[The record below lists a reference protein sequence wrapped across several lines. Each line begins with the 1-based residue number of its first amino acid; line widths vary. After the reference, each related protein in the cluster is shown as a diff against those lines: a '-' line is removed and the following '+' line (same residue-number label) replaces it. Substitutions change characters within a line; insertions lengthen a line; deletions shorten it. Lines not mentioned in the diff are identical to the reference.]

1 MSYTN
6 RLEEAVRQAESAS
19 EIARQWANGPAN
31 TTVPTESGP
40 LPTLAEFMRQNTSL
54 LNELALAK
62 WRFITPKDIDTTGAI
77 DATAIINAAL
87 AQYDYVALPAG
98 AIKITG
104 NLNTAGKVLLGSG
117 KYKTNLVCSSPT
129 GNGRFGGL
137 ATSQAVVFAN
147 GSVGNPVYGAT
158 VIGLTIDCNGLLN
171 ATGST
176 GLKGVMFRKAHGCYA
191 KDVRVIDS
199 ASYAFWCSD
208 DVNDTD
214 YASAVFEDC
223 EETGSE
229 IGFEAVNVATCYFI
243 RCKSDKPLPSS
254 PWPVFSMFHA
264 YALKDDALVVFDNC
278 YGKGYASTVVD
289 LVLKCRNIQFKG
301 GYFEQLNPA
310 NSALFLTNTASDYL
324 SVEFG
329 SAVFKSAGY
338 GGVLSSGALGVAGQ
352 KAVKFIGG
360 SIKAM
365 GGIGLELQ
373 STNAVYEFVGTD
385 VESNNGTS
393 AGLCF
398 VASASGNTV
407 QFTGGSLKAVGGA
420 GTAVSQNVNMR
431 VSQQTIQIPS
441 TAQVPQIKQQ
451 VYGETTLINDGANSF
466 FNALFPSA
474 ADMSKV
480 VVQAFVNATGA
491 ADGAAAAAQA
501 TLISF
506 IPLDNQVVRFYAVAA
521 AAGRKVRWQITE
533 YS

>member
-1 MSYTN
+1 MDLLLRSEKGAPLTF
-6 RLEEAVRQAESAS
+6 EELDGNFQK
-19 EIARQWANGPAN
+19 IQDN
-31 TTVPTESGP
+31 
-40 LPTLAEFMRQNTSL
+40 
-54 LNELALAK
+54 LNKLSN
-62 WRFITPKDIDTTGAI
+62 FITPSGIDTTGNI
-77 DATAIINAAL
+77 DATAIINDAL
-87 AQYDYVALPAG
+87 ASSDYVSLPAG
-98 AIKITG
+98 FIKITG
-104 NLNTAGKVLLGSG
+104 NLNVAGKKLKGAG
-117 KYKTNLVCSSPT
+117 KYKTTIVCTSPT
-129 GNGRFGGL
+129 SNGRFGGSS
-137 ATSQAVVFAN
+137 TNQAAVFAN
-147 GSVGNPVYGAT
+147 GSAGNPVYGSY
-158 VIGLTIDCNGLLN
+158 VSDLTINCNGLLN

-191 KDVRVIDS
+191 RNVRVIDS
-199 ASYAFWCSD
+199 ASYAFWCAD
-208 DVNDTD
+208 ADTGTD

-223 EETGSE
+223 DETGSE
-229 IGFEAVNVATCYFI
+229 IGFEAVNVSICQFI
-243 RCKSDKPLPSS
+243 RCTSLKPSASS
-254 PWPVFSMFHA
+254 TWPVFSMFHA

-289 LVLKCRNIQFKG
+289 LVLKCRNVQFKG
-301 GYFEQLNPA
+301 GYFEQLNSA
-310 NSALFLTNTASDYL
+310 NSAIFLTSTASDYL

-338 GGVLSSGALGVAGQ
+338 GGVLSSGSLGAAGQ

-398 VASASGNTV
+398 VASVAGNTV
-407 QFTGGSLKAVGGA
+407 QFTGGSLKAVGGV

-431 VSQQTIQIPS
+431 VSTQTIQTPS
-441 TAQVPQIKQQ
+441 TAQIPQIKQQ
-451 VYGETTLINDGANSF
+451 VYGETTLINDGGNSF

-491 ADGAAAAAQA
+491 ADGAAAATQA

-506 IPLDNQVVRFYAVAA
+506 IPLDNQVVRFYAATA

-533 YS
+533 YA